1 MSLPITPEMSA
12 IETGVRDAF
21 VQWLEESITEELVLC
36 RGAWVYTCLFRRG
49 LKTGT
54 FYHLLDLKNYIKKYE
69 PGWTDIN
76 KEESMHLL
84 RDELFKRINE
94 LHAQLIEVK
103 ASYLK
108 KIINRNVD
116 RGGYLACSAWK

>member
-1 MSLPITPEMSA
+1 MSLPITPEISDT
-12 IETGVRDAF
+12 EKGVRDGS
-21 VQWLEESITEELVLC
+21 VQWLEELIAEELVLC

-49 LKTGT
+49 VKTGT
-54 FYHLLDLKNYIKKYE
+54 FFQQTDLVNYIKEYE
-69 PGWTDIN
+69 PGWTDMN
-76 KEESMHLL
+76 NEESMHLL
-84 RDELFKRINE
+84 RNELFKRINE

>member
-12 IETGVRDAF
+12 IETGVRDAY
-21 VQWLEESITEELVLC
+21 VQRLEELIAEELVLC

-49 LKTGT
+49 VKTGT
-54 FYHLLDLKNYIKKYE
+54 FYQQMDLKNYIKNYE
-69 PGWTDIN
+69 PGWTGMD

-108 KIINRNVD
+108 KN
-116 RGGYLACSAWK
+116 Y